1 MVFIGILLLLRWI
14 LPFRF
19 CWRPSVQIV
28 VTRGLGCCRRAESTL
43 WRFRWNLRDWSA
55 ASRPESAFHILCN
68 STMTIIYYNMHMPL
82 YPFLSTS
89 MKWNVIPSKQL
100 MAWACF
106 DVGPFFRVPS
116 SAAGCVW
123 TAGRAR
129 TESAGTSERKI
140 SLSAHCFHCSCK
152 KLQRLPDC
160 ITYQDMHKAEGVE
173 KHFFPKESGECG
185 FLDVFVYV
193 FVSSWFAFS
202 LSL

>member
-1 MVFIGILLLLRWI
+1 MEPPRLIRW
-14 LPFRF
+14 
-19 CWRPSVQIV
+19 V
-28 VTRGLGCCRRAESTL
+28 G
-43 WRFRWNLRDWSA
+43 WSLCKPLQAA

-123 TAGRAR
+123 TGRAR
-129 TESAGTSERKI
+129 TESAGTSERNI
-140 SLSAHCFHCSCK
+140 SLFAHCFHCSCK
-152 KLQRLPDC
+152 KLQRLPGC

-173 KHFFPKESGECG
+173 KHVFPKESGECG

-202 LSL
+202 LE